1 MSGTDRISFFL
12 IILRDKPF
20 IAVKPLTRLLTLF
33 CLLACTL
40 AYGQTDTLRY
50 VVRGSVRDASGGRP
64 LAYVSVTIPGTNY
77 ATVTNSDGSF
87 VIKSDTVPRVVTFS
101 LLGYKVL
108 TAPAD
113 RERTMQ
119 ISLTRGQ
126 FTLDPAQVISGDPL
140 TILRDAIYKISENC
154 PSEPELFE
162 CFYRETAQ
170 KRQRFIYVSEAVTK
184 MYKTSFRNLFGRD
197 RIAVEKSRLL
207 TSPRRSDTLAVK
219 VVGGPTQAIDLDLV
233 KSRSIILNETD
244 LEDYYL
250 EMMDPVMIDD
260 RRQFVIKLTPT
271 LKSDYAQQNGV
282 IYIDQ
287 ETMAFT
293 RIELSLDT
301 SDPDKATRVMLVS
314 KPADIR
320 FRPKEMSLLLNYKR
334 EGDKTRLSYVRTVF
348 RFNCDSRRRLF
359 NTEFTA
365 VAEMV
370 VTNRFDRADVAPI
383 ERAESFRSSESLA
396 DKTREYADPDF
407 WKDYNIIEP
416 TESLEHALGRLKKE

>member
-1 MSGTDRISFFL
+1 MNS
-12 IILRDKPF
+12 
-20 IAVKPLTRLLTLF
+20 LTRLLTLL
-33 CLLACTL
+33 CLLACSL
-40 AYGQTDTLRY
+40 AYGQSDSLRY
-50 VVRGSVRDASGGRP
+50 VVRGSVQDASGGKP

-77 ATVTNSDGSF
+77 ATVTNQDGTF
-87 VIKSDTVPRVVTFS
+87 VIKSDVLPRFVTFS

-113 RERTMQ
+113 REQQMRVR
-119 ISLTRGQ
+119 LTRGE
-126 FTLDPAQVISGDPL
+126 FTLDPARVITGDPL
-140 TILRDAIYKISENC
+140 TLLREAIYKIQDNC

-184 MYKTSFRNLFGRD
+184 MYKSSFRSLFGRD

-219 VVGGPTQAIDLDLV
+219 VVGGPTQAVDLDIV
-233 KSRSIILNETD
+233 KSRSVILNEED
-244 LEDYYL
+244 LENYQL
-250 EMMDPVMIDD
+250 EMADPVMIDD

-271 LKSDYAQQNGV
+271 LVSDYAQQHGLV
-282 IYIDQ
+282 YIDQ

-293 RIELSLDT
+293 RIELWLDM
-301 SDPDKATRVMLVS
+301 SDPDKATRVMLVH

-334 EGDKTRLSYVRTVF
+334 EGDKSRLSYVRTLF
-348 RFNCDSRRRLF
+348 RFNCDARRRIW

-365 VAEMV
+365 IAEMV
-370 VTNRFDRADVAPI
+370 VTNRFTGEAVVPI
-383 ERAESFRSSESLA
+383 DRAESFRSSESLA
-396 DKTREYADPDF
+396 DKTQVYADPDF

-416 TESLEHALGRLKKE
+416 TESLEHALGRLKKD

>member
-1 MSGTDRISFFL
+1 M
-12 IILRDKPF
+12 DKPF
-20 IAVKPLTRLLTLF
+20 IAVKSLTRLLTLL
-33 CLLACTL
+33 CLLACSL
-40 AYGQTDTLRY
+40 AYGQSDSLRY
-50 VVRGSVRDASGGRP
+50 VVRGSVQDASGGKP

-77 ATVTNSDGSF
+77 ATVTNQDGTF
-87 VIKSDTVPRVVTFS
+87 VIKSDVLPRFVTFS

-113 RERTMQ
+113 REQQMRVR
-119 ISLTRGQ
+119 LTRGE
-126 FTLDPAQVISGDPL
+126 FTLDPARVITGDPL
-140 TILRDAIYKISENC
+140 TLLREAIYKIQDNC

-184 MYKTSFRNLFGRD
+184 MYKSSFRSLFGRD

-219 VVGGPTQAIDLDLV
+219 VVGGPTQAVDLDIV
-233 KSRSIILNETD
+233 KSRSVILNEED
-244 LEDYYL
+244 LENYQL
-250 EMMDPVMIDD
+250 EMADPVMIDD

-271 LKSDYAQQNGV
+271 LVSDYAQQHGLV
-282 IYIDQ
+282 YIDQ

-293 RIELSLDT
+293 RIELWLDM
-301 SDPDKATRVMLVS
+301 SDPDKATRVMLVH

-334 EGDKTRLSYVRTVF
+334 EGDKSRLSYVRTLF
-348 RFNCDSRRRLF
+348 RFNCDARRRIW

-365 VAEMV
+365 IAEMV
-370 VTNRFDRADVAPI
+370 VTNRFTGEAVVPI
-383 ERAESFRSSESLA
+383 DRAESFRSSESLA
-396 DKTREYADPDF
+396 DKTQVYADPDF

-416 TESLEHALGRLKKE
+416 TESLEHALGRLKKD